1 MSGYSSSESLDE
13 EETSDLAESMWNVIM
28 WPTVRWL
35 EAADAAQADGL
46 TGPLSGDSSGIV
58 IGSSCSWI
66 STRWIGKTVWLVKAG
81 CELVQEV
88 LKFVQ

>member
-1 MSGYSSSESLDE
+1 MPGYSYSESLDE
-13 EETSDLAESMWNVIM
+13 EETSDLAEGMWNVIM

-46 TGPLSGDSSGIV
+46 TGPLSGDFSGIV
-58 IGSSCSWI
+58 IIARGSQPVGSEK
-66 STRWIGKTVWLVKAG
+66 KTFSLVQAG